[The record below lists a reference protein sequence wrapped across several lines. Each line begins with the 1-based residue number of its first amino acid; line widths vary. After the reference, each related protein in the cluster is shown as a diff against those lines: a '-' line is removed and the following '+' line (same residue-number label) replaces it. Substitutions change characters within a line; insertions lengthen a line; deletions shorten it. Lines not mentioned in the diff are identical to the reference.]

1 MLVSNST
8 KYASGDVVSFKMVN
22 GDEVVAKVL
31 ESTDDGWQVSA
42 PCTVMPSQQGIG
54 LMQSLFSAKE
64 DCKVFINKQHVM
76 FHAES
81 LEQMRVHYI
90 KTTTGVDVIAK
101 PGIIV

>member
-1 MLVSNST
+1 MFVQNQT
-8 KYASGDVVSFKMVN
+8 IASGDVVSFKMVN

-31 ESTDDGWQVSA
+31 DITDEGWQVSS
-42 PCTVMPSQQGIG
+42 PCTVMPSQQGLG

-76 FHAES
+76 FFAES

-101 PGIIV
+101 PGIII

>member
-8 KYASGDVVSFKMVN
+8 KYASGDVVSFKMVT
-22 GDEVVAKVL
+22 GDEIIAKVL
-31 ESTDDGWQVSA
+31 EQTDSGFNVAA
-42 PCTVMPSQQGIG
+42 PCTVMPSAQGLG

-64 DCKVFINKQHVM
+64 DVKIFLSNSHVM

-81 LEQMRVHYI
+81 IEQMRVHYI

>member
-1 MLVSNST
+1 MLVNQ

-22 GDEVVAKVL
+22 GDELVAKIV
-31 ESTDDGWQVSA
+31 EETDAGFSVNT
-42 PCTVMPSQQGIG
+42 PCTVMPSQQGLG

-64 DCKVFINKQHVM
+64 DCRVFLSRSHVM

-81 LEQMRVHYI
+81 LEQMAAHYL
-90 KTTTGVDVIAK
+90 KTTTGIEIQVK

>member
-1 MLVSNST
+1 MLVQNQT
-8 KYASGDVVSFKMVN
+8 IASGDVVSFKMVN

-31 ESTDDGWQVSA
+31 DITDEGWQVSS
-42 PCTVMPSQQGIG
+42 PCTVMPSQQGLG

-76 FHAES
+76 FFAES